1 MWDEW
6 KRLLR
11 WFTEILTTETE
22 TQSASLSALFPSLR
36 VKFRLWVTT
45 FFHLIP
51 VRFKKKKKKKAQCLP
66 VYSDA
71 SSSIFE
77 WGHCWLMMLCLW
89 VNVGAS
95 AREREGCVTGAQ
107 WGRRIATTGRRICYS
122 GAEKGAIG
130 LHLGRRMSPGET
142 HFPDKWA
149 AVISIGLLGQER
161 LTGSLLMAAG
171 LESTCEDTYGDVHEL
186 MFNYRIWVLNAS
198 IHVFPPTET
207 ESSHTIQQR
216 SE

>member
-1 MWDEW
+1 MSPCLQWRILFYFW
-6 KRLLR
+6 MGPLL
-11 WFTEILTTETE
+11 
-22 TQSASLSALFPSLR
+22 
-36 VKFRLWVTT
+36 V
-45 FFHLIP
+45 
-51 VRFKKKKKKKAQCLP
+51 
-66 VYSDA
+66 
-71 SSSIFE
+71 
-77 WGHCWLMMLCLW
+77 MMLCLW